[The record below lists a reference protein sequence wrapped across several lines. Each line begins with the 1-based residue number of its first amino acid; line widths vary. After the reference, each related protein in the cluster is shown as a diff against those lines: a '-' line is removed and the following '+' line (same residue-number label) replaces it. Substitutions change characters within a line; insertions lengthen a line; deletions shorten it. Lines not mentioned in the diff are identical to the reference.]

1 MIMSSFGQYLPKTVH
16 DHETTAWG
24 QLTLFICQTPIAAA
38 MATTAVAPNRA
49 G

>member
-1 MIMSSFGQYLPKTVH
+1 MVGSELRSVLQR
-16 DHETTAWG
+16 
-24 QLTLFICQTPIAAA
+24 TLLICQTPIEAA